1 MPAELVVSL
10 ARQALLTALM
20 VAGPMLAAGLV
31 TGLLVSV
38 IQATTQISEQT
49 MSFVP
54 KIIAICAAIMI
65 FGPWMMNVMTGFA
78 AEMLGNLSEFIR

>member
-10 ARQALLTALM
+10 ARQALLTALL

-38 IQATTQISEQT
+38 FQATTQISEQT
-49 MSFVP
+49 LSFVP
-54 KIIAICAAIMI
+54 KIIAIFAAVMI

-78 AEMLGNLSEFIR
+78 AEMLGSLSEFIR